1 VDTGKPVAEANQF
14 ILKDAVL
21 YPRMAK
27 IEDNL
32 MLFYLS
38 FICHPDVSFI
48 EAVCA

>member
-1 VDTGKPVAEANQF
+1 MDTGKPVAEANHC
-14 ILKDAVL
+14 ILRDAIL

-32 MLFYLS
+32 LLFYLS
-38 FICHPDVSFI
+38 FICHSDMSFF

>member
-1 VDTGKPVAEANQF
+1 
-14 ILKDAVL
+14 
-21 YPRMAK
+21 MAK